1 MMFIL
6 MKLAALGITGWLL
19 LQTLT
24 LKYAWTRELADL
36 DWTVL
41 GQPGNLLALGL
52 VAVLLLAK
60 RPERE
65 GGE

>member
-1 MMFIL
+1 MFIL

>member
-41 GQPGNLLALGL
+41 TQPGNLLALGL

-60 RPERE
+60 RPERWRE
-65 GGE
+65 

>member
-65 GGE
+65 GR

>member
-1 MMFIL
+1 MCIVF
-6 MKLAALGITGWLL
+6 KLIALGITGWLL

-24 LKYAWTRELADL
+24 LKYAWTRDVADL

-41 GQPGNLLALGL
+41 TQPGNLLALAL

-60 RPERE
+60 RPERWRE
-65 GGE
+65 

>member
-1 MMFIL
+1 MFIV
-6 MKLAALGITGWLL
+6 MKLVAIGIVGWLL
-19 LQTLT
+19 TQTFT

-41 GQPGNLLALGL
+41 TQPGNLLALGL

-65 GGE
+65 GR